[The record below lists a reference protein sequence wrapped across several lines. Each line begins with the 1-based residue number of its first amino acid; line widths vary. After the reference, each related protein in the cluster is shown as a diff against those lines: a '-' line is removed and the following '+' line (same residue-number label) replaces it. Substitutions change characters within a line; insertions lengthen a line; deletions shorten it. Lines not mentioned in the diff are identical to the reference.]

1 MGRAPSEKIF
11 ILLRPAVPCVPVRQW
26 TPHGRTG
33 ETGRRPGRD
42 GPVTTLAQQSHI
54 AGQRRRITGDIDHPL
69 RRHPGD
75 GVDDGRMQPLARRVH
90 RDDIRPDSVLSQ
102 FLSGLA
108 GVGAEEIRVL
118 DAVAP
123 GVFPGVGD
131 GLLDDLHPDDPFA
144 APAMASVMV
153 PVPQ

>member
-1 MGRAPSEKIF
+1 MGAPGKQVGG
-11 ILLRPAVPCVPVRQW
+11 L
-26 TPHGRTG
+26 
-33 ETGRRPGRD
+33 GRD

-131 GLLDDLHPDDPFA
+131 GLLDDLHPDDPFGGARHGQRDGAGA
-144 APAMASVMV
+144 AVEVQHRLPARQARLGDGGLGVG
-153 PVPQ
+153 